1 MAMAGGGRI
10 TGSTKFFKAHP
21 DDLGAM
27 IHETVHVIQRYRSRN
42 NPGWLVEGVADYV
55 RFFKFEPGKIGPINA
70 GRPTTTTVIGSPP
83 FLDLPGREV
92 RQEPRSEAQQGDAR
106 GTYKEEMFKDMTGKT
121 LPELDEEWRAS
132 LKK

>member
-1 MAMAGGGRI
+1 MAGGGRI

-55 RFFKFEPGKIGPINA
+55 RFFKYEPGKIGPINA
-70 GRPTTTTVIGSPP
+70 QTARYNGSYRVTAR
-83 FLDLPGREV
+83 FLAYVAEKYDKDLVLKLNKAMRE
-92 RQEPRSEAQQGDAR
+92 
-106 GTYKEEMFKDMTGKT
+106 GTYKEELFKELTGKT
-121 LPELDEEWRAS
+121 VQELDEEWRAS